1 MNKFDHFDFE
11 PETLDEYDH
20 NLVILLETLKKI
32 DLKQFATD
40 LKINDRDLF
49 RNLKDMLNRENDNAR

>member
-1 MNKFDHFDFE
+1 MKKFDHFDFE
-11 PETLDEYDH
+11 SETLDEYDH

-40 LKINDRDLF
+40 LKINDKELF